1 VLSPTTSEAL
11 RFGGMKA
18 LRPHPSQ
25 KGSQLMVDELLLSMW
40 YFDKGKIGNE
50 NPRLRKIDDNED
62 RSKSP

>member
-1 VLSPTTSEAL
+1 
-11 RFGGMKA
+11 
-18 LRPHPSQ
+18 
-25 KGSQLMVDELLLSMW
+25 MVDELLLSMW